1 MSGVTDSH
9 KTAASVQSE
18 KTVESAEPAE
28 IVAVTQGETERR
40 MSDLSAPA
48 GASSHGKGRHLKRSR
63 CGTLVSGAE

>member
-18 KTVESAEPAE
+18 KSVESAEPAE

-40 MSDLSAPA
+40 TGIHACASASWA
-48 GASSHGKGRHLKRSR
+48 ARSTR
-63 CGTLVSGAE
+63 FTTATWSPPPK

>member
-18 KTVESAEPAE
+18 KSVESAEPAE

-40 MSDLSAPA
+40 KILLPIYCLLVLCNSMMW
-48 GASSHGKGRHLKRSR
+48 SH
-63 CGTLVSGAE
+63 